1 MPNLENLK
9 KQAKLYVHWHRDH
22 YYPVAA
28 QIRAVLPRFKDLTDR
43 QVLEAEFK
51 LSDAQELVA
60 RQSGFESWQAL
71 KTGVQAMP
79 DTIKPERTAPILI
92 EVAAELYVADIKTSC
107 DYFTSKL
114 GFTVVFTYGEP
125 PFYGQVK
132 RDNARINLRMV
143 CEPVFVGDIRER
155 EQLLAASMT
164 VDSAAEIREL
174 FVQYQAVGV
183 DFLQTLKQEP
193 WGART
198 FIVRDPDGNLLLFAG
213 PATYS
218 GTRLRP
224 STSARLSAMSGSRAS
239 PMTRKRAGSSS
250 SRRPSRKGSSRRPST
265 SRRTRR
271 PMARRAS
278 NRPTCS
284 IQRRPTCWISPTSTR
299 CRT

>member
-9 KQAKLYVHWHRDH
+9 KQAKLYVRWHRDR

-28 QIRAVLPRFKDLTDR
+28 QIRAVLPRYKDLTDR

-60 RQSGFESWQAL
+60 RQTGFDSWPAL
-71 KTGVQAMP
+71 RDGVRAMP
-79 DTIKPERTAPILI
+79 DTVKPERTAPILT
-92 EVAAELYVADIKTSC
+92 EVEAELYVADIKASC
-107 DYFTSKL
+107 DYFIAKL

-125 PFYGQVK
+125 PFYGQVR
-132 RDNARINLRMV
+132 RDNARLNLRMV

-174 FVQYQAVGV
+174 FVQYQAAGV
-183 DFLQTLKQEP
+183 QFLQSLKQEP

-213 PATYS
+213 PAT
-218 GTRLRP
+218 
-224 STSARLSAMSGSRAS
+224 
-239 PMTRKRAGSSS
+239 
-250 SRRPSRKGSSRRPST
+250 
-265 SRRTRR
+265 
-271 PMARRAS
+271 
-278 NRPTCS
+278 
-284 IQRRPTCWISPTSTR
+284 
-299 CRT
+299 